1 MSSVLSLASTLTQ
14 SMDLF
19 FQLSNNKE
27 FIKFVELGKETDMKE
42 NFTKFIKQSI
52 HYKLDEYNTFVDNRL
67 LNGIFNGQHANNNI
81 REWVN
86 RVSVYLH
93 KKYFS
98 ETAVVPTFVSIEPSI
113 LNKLIIEYIND
124 TFTNEEKNAIKSGR
138 DVYAL
143 FVDKVG
149 NDISEI
155 LYPYFETLKNHDM
168 NEDKF
173 RGFISGLFDGLKM
186 INDIMEYQTR
196 YVLPIVNNN
205 ESDSE
210 STIEFSSDFDSED
223 EKSEHD
229 NKNLKRERDESE
241 DSDNEYNE
249 RDNKRPRK

>member
-1 MSSVLSLASTLTQ
+1 MNEEIRAQEPKVLWNKFA
-14 SMDLF
+14 DLNEVPRP
-19 FQLSNNKE
+19 SKKE
-27 FIKFVELGKETDMKE
+27 ERVIEFMK
-42 NFTKFIKQSI
+42 NF
-52 HYKLDEYNTFVDNRL
+52 
-67 LNGIFNGQHANNNI
+67 G
-81 REWVN
+81 
-86 RVSVYLH
+86 
-93 KKYFS
+93 
-98 ETAVVPTFVSIEPSI
+98 
-113 LNKLIIEYIND
+113 NKLNLE
-124 TFTNEEKNAIKSGR
+124 T
-138 DVYAL
+138 L
-143 FVDKVG
+143 VDKVG